1 MGGWSLT
8 PAGPQGQVE
17 GREVAGAQSC
27 WTLSS
32 GLGSWGCLT
41 SAQLL
46 GVRAQLGSPW
56 RRRQGSS
63 WPWTRGHRMSLPPAL
78 AGSSAG
84 GSPQSRAVSTPAC
97 VCVCVSVCVLGCG
110 AQMRSAPT
118 LVGSRCVYLVQT
130 QLKMQVCQKQP
141 ASFLSLD
148 RFKSCAKPASSWL
161 LGN

>member
-1 MGGWSLT
+1 M
-8 PAGPQGQVE
+8 
-17 GREVAGAQSC
+17 AGAQSY

-32 GLGSWGCLT
+32 GLGSWGCLA

-46 GVRAQLGSPW
+46 GVRVQRGSPW
-56 RRRQGSS
+56 RRRLGSS
-63 WPWTRGHRMSLPPAL
+63 WPRNRGHRMSLPPTL
-78 AGSSAG
+78 AGSLAG

-97 VCVCVSVCVLGCG
+97 VCVSVCMLGCG
-110 AQMRSAPT
+110 AQMLSAPT

-130 QLKMQVCQKQP
+130 QLKTQVCHKQP

-148 RFKSCAKPASSWL
+148 QFKSCAKPASSWL